1 MGGREDPEPPDGEWT
16 SEGFT
21 SSDNK
26 PLPSLTRRRASA
38 AAPPAATG
46 AAASCSDDD
55 AADAAPP
62 APKGRLLRLPLLHR
76 YAHPAP
82 RPCATVARL
91 RDALAEELGVDRA
104 RLGGLSHQGE
114 LLGDG
119 PRPLAEC
126 SVRCGGLLELLMCGQ
141 ELARASAPSNEVAI
155 GKARKKPS
163 KADLKKRRC
172 TRDDEEDP

>member
-1 MGGREDPEPPDGEWT
+1 MGDREDPEPPDGEWT

-91 RDALAEELGVDRA
+91 RDALAEA
-104 RLGGLSHQGE
+104 RDLPLSPQTGPSPFPTPA
-114 LLGDG
+114 LLSTISRG
-119 PRPLAEC
+119 
-126 SVRCGGLLELLMCGQ
+126 LELPLDS
-141 ELARASAPSNEVAI
+141 ARAPTCASSRTISHCISRRSSASTAHASA
-155 GKARKKPS
+155 G
-163 KADLKKRRC
+163 
-172 TRDDEEDP
+172 